1 MVRPIE
7 TPVVGPEAFGVE
19 SAAASLS
26 RAAILLLLRAQ
37 LRGDDQALAARSAA
51 PGQLA
56 AAEAIPERDL
66 ARFPVPRLR
75 RTGERVSREVIRERI
90 ARRYLVEL
98 KEGAPPRAEP
108 QAMDRVI
115 PDLAARLYE
124 RPSLPVAAELLET
137 CLSHPDDLTRVAAA
151 AAYFEI
157 CADPVP
163 SLDVLAEGI
172 QMEDELV
179 RDVAATSLARVAP
192 ADPRLARLTEP
203 GDRRKGGAP
212 AYTSLLVHG
221 TFARNFPWWQP
232 GGGFHT
238 YLSGVLG
245 DLYGASDRF
254 EWSGGYSDERR
265 ALGAQDLGV
274 WVDAHNVQGLDP
286 FAHSHGGSVAML
298 ASQFGLE
305 LGKLVLLSCPAHP
318 QKYMPDFGHV
328 GKVVS
333 VRVHLDL
340 VILADGGGQRFQHPG
355 IRENVLPIW
364 FDHSA
369 THDPDVWETYDIPSK
384 I

>member
-7 TPVVGPEAFGVE
+7 TPVAGPEAFGVE

-37 LRGDDQALAARSAA
+37 LRGDDQALAARS
-51 PGQLA
+51 
-56 AAEAIPERDL
+56 
-66 ARFPVPRLR
+66 V
-75 RTGERVSREVIRERI
+75 
-90 ARRYLVEL
+90 
-98 KEGAPPRAEP
+98 APP
-108 QAMDRVI
+108 
-115 PDLAARLYE
+115 
-124 RPSLPVAAELLET
+124 
-137 CLSHPDDLTRVAAA
+137 
-151 AAYFEI
+151 
-157 CADPVP
+157 
-163 SLDVLAEGI
+163 
-172 QMEDELV
+172 
-179 RDVAATSLARVAP
+179 ATSLARVAP

-203 GDRRKGGAP
+203 GDRRRGGAP

-274 WVDAHNVQGLDP
+274 WVDAHNVQGLDLL
-286 FAHSHGGSVAML
+286 AHSHGGSVAML

-340 VILADGGGQRFQHPG
+340 VILADGGGQRFRHPD

-384 I
+384 L